1 MKDTKYNG
9 WSNYETWKVWNDELV
24 NTEWATY
31 SDQYNSETIE
41 KLFRE
46 TLPWGKIEN
55 NYFIMDAINLLLEKV
70 NWQELADAI
79 MNQKKQEFFQ
89 LKTKEINYKLNTIT
103 NG

>member
-1 MKDTKYNG
+1 MRDIKYNG

-31 SDQYNSETIE
+31 SDQYDAETIE
-41 KLFRE
+41 QLFRE

-79 MNQKKQEFFQ
+79 NKPEEAGVFS
-89 LKTKEINYKLNTIT
+89 TKNERD
-103 NG
+103 